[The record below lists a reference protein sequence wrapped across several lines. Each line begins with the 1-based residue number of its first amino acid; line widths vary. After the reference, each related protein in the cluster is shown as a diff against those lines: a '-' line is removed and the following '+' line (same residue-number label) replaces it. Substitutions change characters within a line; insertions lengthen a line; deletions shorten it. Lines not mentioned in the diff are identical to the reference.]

1 MKHPLDMK
9 GNNFSYEAANIF
21 LTKESSKSGLKK
33 IFSFLFNKLDP
44 CLSVFCR
51 VSMYLVY
58 IGIWCYQLI
67 TDIIFINSFQ
77 KISISQVFQNE
88 TMISYQ
94 TITFDLHF
102 NMMTAALVFYI
113 AYFFMNLISYLYV
126 ENSNDLT
133 IKTKRYNILYA
144 YLGDKKFLQADNLSI
159 LLLNYI

>member
-33 IFSFLFNKLDP
+33 IFSFLFNKLHP

-102 NMMTAALVFYI
+102 NMMTAALIFYI
-113 AYFFMNLISYLYV
+113 VYFFMNLISYLYV

-133 IKTKRYNILYA
+133 IKTKR
-144 YLGDKKFLQADNLSI
+144 
-159 LLLNYI
+159 